1 MTSSKWTIVDLP
13 SAGAPTDTRDV
24 AQVVDRLFGDFV
36 RGLRHARGLTQEAL
50 AKRGGMSADTVRRLE
65 AGAFSPSL
73 QTLRKLAAG
82 LDLNLGTIFTAF
94 ELRDVQRDQEIVD
107 LLATRSPY
115 DLDRALRVLV
125 VFFDAI
131 DERTDEPVDD
141 HQEARNSEQQGE
153 PSDDEPADGE
163 PE

>member
-13 SAGAPTDTRDV
+13 RALAPTDTRDV

-131 DERTDEPVDD
+131 DERTDAEPVEGEPADAELSD
-141 HQEARNSEQQGE
+141 EE
-153 PSDDEPADGE
+153 PSDGDHE
-163 PE
+163 